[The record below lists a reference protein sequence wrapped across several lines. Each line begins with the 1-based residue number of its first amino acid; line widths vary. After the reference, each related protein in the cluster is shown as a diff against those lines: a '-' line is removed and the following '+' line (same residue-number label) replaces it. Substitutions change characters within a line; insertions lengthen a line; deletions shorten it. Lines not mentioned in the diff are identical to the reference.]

1 MQAEL
6 GQAPKRKVAP
16 HLKNSNFAKD
26 KKKRNSIDWDIEEG
40 LG

>member
-26 KKKRNSIDWDIEEG
+26 KKRNSIDWEIEEG